1 VVELREEPPIEID
14 GRMVAATGLHKAKE
28 ECDLRADDLIP
39 RPATRE
45 KKTDRV
51 AEALETALEH
61 GPLPSDELKG
71 QLEANLEE
79 PLSEGTFA
87 AAKKALGVVA
97 WQADGRWITG
107 YEDDRPLTSGSG
119 SKPV

>member
-1 VVELREEPPIEID
+1 
-14 GRMVAATGLHKAKE
+14 M
-28 ECDLRADDLIP
+28 DLIP

-51 AEALETALEH
+51 TAALETALEH
-61 GPLPSDELKG
+61 GPLPSDDLKR

-87 AAKKALGVVA
+87 AAKRALGVVA
-97 WQADGRWITG
+97 WQADGRWVTG
-107 YEDDRPLTSGSG
+107 YEDDVRLTSGSG
-119 SKPV
+119 SKLAKENRV